1 MKKIVS
7 PFSDKLL
14 DVKIREEQI
23 SFRKDT
29 FSVLYHYCEDME
41 QQFTTDELDEI
52 NLKQVY
58 NQYREKYNLPFAEE
72 IRNIREKYQLSASKM
87 AEVLGFGANIYRQYE
102 AGEVP
107 SQSNARLIQLADDP
121 GEFRKLVLLS
131 GALEEKEQEK
141 VLKRVDQLIEKQSR
155 FTFDDLI
162 ASYVL
167 GAKSKLTRYNGYKK
181 PNIERTFSVIQF
193 LIAKLNPTK
202 TALNKLLFYVDFM
215 HFSKHSVSFLGLEYR
230 AIEYGTVPSR
240 YESLLEYGAE
250 AGYITRERC
259 TLDNGGYKE
268 TYNLGNHVISSVFT
282 DDETDTLRQVTSRF
296 KTYNASQIVGVNHK
310 EEAWLDNIQNKSM
323 VDYKFAYK
331 LLTDNVS

>member
-14 DVKIREEQI
+14 DVKIREEQM

-29 FSVLYHYCEDME
+29 FSVLYHYYEDMGE
-41 QQFTTDELDEI
+41 RFTTDELDEI

-72 IRNIREKYQLSASKM
+72 IKNIREKYQLSASKM
-87 AEVLGFGANIYRQYE
+87 ADVLGFGANIYRQYE

-155 FTFDDLI
+155 LTFDDLI
-162 ASYVL
+162 ACYVL

-181 PNIERTFSVIQF
+181 PDIEKTFSVIQF
-193 LIAKLNPTK
+193 LVAKLNPTK

-250 AGYITRERC
+250 AGFITRERF

-268 TYNLGNHVISSVFT
+268 TYNLGNHVISATFT
-282 DDETDTLRQVTSRF
+282 EEEADTLKQVTERF
-296 KTYNASQIVGVNHK
+296 KTYTAAQIVGVNHK
-310 EEAWLDNIQNKSM
+310 EEAWLSNIQNKSM